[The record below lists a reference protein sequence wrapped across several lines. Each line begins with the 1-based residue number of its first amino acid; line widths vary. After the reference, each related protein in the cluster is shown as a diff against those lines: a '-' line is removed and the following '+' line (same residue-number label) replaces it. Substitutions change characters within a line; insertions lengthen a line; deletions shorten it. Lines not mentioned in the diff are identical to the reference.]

1 MIRSFGATM
10 MVLTN
15 NNLSYIAMRARI
27 TGISSL
33 AAASLLFPAL
43 ALAQTTTS
51 PGLFGILN
59 LATRFLNAVLA
70 LFVLVAVVVFFWGLI
85 KYLYSVDEKKHEG
98 LQTMIWGIIAIF
110 VMVSIWGLVRILQ
123 QTIGISP
130 TDTALTPAGVYPR
143 TI

>member
-1 MIRSFGATM
+1 
-10 MVLTN
+10 
-15 NNLSYIAMRARI
+15 MRARI